1 MDRDKDW
8 TAGYVTEL
16 EYTYGY
22 YRELSPSLLRLAC
35 LSAGIAPPSVR
46 HLHYLELGFG
56 QGLSINIHAAALDG
70 EFWGT
75 DFNPSQV
82 AHARAL
88 TEVSGSGA
96 KLFEDSFAD
105 FAARPDLPDFDIIGL
120 HGIWTWISDEN
131 GRLVVDIIRRKLRA
145 GGILYISYNC
155 LPGWAPSMPL
165 RHLVKLHTDFAA
177 EATGMRA
184 KLNEALAF
192 AQQVIDSGAFYFRGN
207 PAVAERLKK
216 MSEQDRNYL
225 AHEYFNRDWRVMA
238 FSDVAGWLDDAKL
251 SFVASAHLLDHV
263 EAVNLSE
270 SGQKLI
276 SGISHPVLRQSV
288 RDYFVNQQFR
298 RDVFAKGTRRLSPLE
313 QMEAFRQQ
321 AFVLALHANDVP
333 MKVTGSL
340 GEANLHEQIHRPIIE
355 ALADDG
361 YAPKPMGQIA
371 SHPKLSSLPLL
382 QVVQAVLVL
391 TGAGYVNPAQE
402 PSRQGR
408 ARCAA
413 LNRYLCE
420 RARSSAN
427 VSFLAS
433 PVSASGVLVSQ
444 FQQLFLLAAQQ
455 GKKSSTDQAQFVWNL
470 LNAQGQRI
478 IKEGKT
484 LETAEQ
490 NLDEITKQATEFADK
505 RLPVLKGLGV
515 SLQ

>member
-1 MDRDKDW
+1 MDGDENW
-8 TAGYVTEL
+8 TAGYVTDL

-22 YRELSPSLLRLAC
+22 YRELSPNLLRLAC
-35 LSAGIAPPSVR
+35 LSAGIAPPSMEN
-46 HLHYLELGFG
+46 LHYLELGFG

-75 DFNPSQV
+75 DFNPSHV

-88 TEVSGSGA
+88 TGASGSGA
-96 KLFEDSFAD
+96 RLFEDSFAE
-105 FAARPDLPDFDIIGL
+105 FVARTDLPDFDIVGL

-131 GRLVVDIIRRKLRA
+131 GRVVVDFIRRKLRP
-145 GGILYISYNC
+145 GGLLYISYNC

-177 EATGMRA
+177 GATGMRT

-216 MSEQDRNYL
+216 MSEQNRSYL
-225 AHEYFNRDWRVMA
+225 AHEYFNRDWRIMA
-238 FSDVAGWLDDAKL
+238 FSDVARWLDDAKV

-270 SGQKLI
+270 SGQKLL
-276 SGISHPVLRQSV
+276 SSISHPVLRQSV

-298 RDVFAKGTRRLSPLE
+298 RDVFSKGTRALSPLE
-313 QMEAFRQQ
+313 RMEAFRQQ
-321 AFVLALHANDVP
+321 PFALAMHASNVP

-340 GEANLHEQIHRPIIE
+340 GEATLHEQVYRPIVE
-355 ALADDG
+355 ALADND
-361 YAPKPMGQIA
+361 YAPKPLGEIAAHPDLGSVQFSQII
-371 SHPKLSSLPLL
+371 
-382 QVVQAVLVL
+382 QAFLVL
-391 TGAGYVNPAQE
+391 TGAGYVHPARE

-413 LNRYLCE
+413 LNRYLCD
-420 RARSSAN
+420 RARSSAD

-433 PVSASGVLVSQ
+433 AICASGILVSR
-444 FQQLFLLAAQQ
+444 FEQLFLLAAQN
-455 GKKSSTDQAQFVWNL
+455 GRKFPKDQAQFAWDL
-470 LNAQGQRI
+470 LAAQGERI
-478 IKEGKT
+478 IKDGKT
-484 LETAEQ
+484 LEVAEQ
-490 NLDEITKQATEFADK
+490 NVDELFKRATEFADK

-515 SLQ
+515 LLH